1 MITWLQ
7 VLEFSLQEH
16 EAVRCT
22 RALHAYLQSICC
34 SAHTPVSVT
43 THMSTHLVAYWGNC
57 RNKNTWMWKPELDGD
72 WSFLVFRPHFEW
84 SLTLR
89 GACWSLA
96 ALSGPF
102 VCVCGEE
109 VKREALVL
117 WKKALK
123 STSVWIPM
131 SPLKGRGLIQAHEI
145 YISIL
150 FQSGTCINRESFP
163 SHNIRLA
170 LHSLH
175 PVPQHMDALLETQ
188 SWASWPFLLVL
199 VVFC

>member
-1 MITWLQ
+1 
-7 VLEFSLQEH
+7 
-16 EAVRCT
+16 VRCT
-22 RALHAYLQSICC
+22 RALHAYLQSICF
-34 SAHTPVSVT
+34 SAHTPVCVT
-43 THMSTHLVAYWGNC
+43 HTHLVAYYGNC
-57 RNKNTWMWKPELDGD
+57 RNKYTWMWMPELDGD
-72 WSFLVFRPHFEW
+72 WSFLAFRPHFEW

-123 STSVWIPM
+123 SNSVLIPM
-131 SPLKGRGLIQAHEI
+131 SPLKVKSERGRGLIQTHEI

-150 FQSGTCINRESFP
+150 FQSGTCINRESSP
-163 SHNIRLA
+163 SHNVRLA
-170 LHSLH
+170 LHSLETS
-175 PVPQHMDALLETQ
+175 VLSILTISFSSSCVLLKLKWCLILGLWI
-188 SWASWPFLLVL
+188 SFNYCN
-199 VVFC
+199 VFYTV